1 MYDKLSV
8 VGSASFNEVA
18 FRPREVHDASMCID
32 RVHPKLGLFCFAV
45 ALPSGFG
52 TIVAAAA

>member
-18 FRPREVHDASMCID
+18 FRPREVHDASVCID
-32 RVHPKLGLFCFAV
+32 RVHWKLGLFCFAV
-45 ALPSGFG
+45 ALP
-52 TIVAAAA
+52 IVAAAA